1 MAEPTAPRLRRRTL
15 AIKAETTYGSDI
27 FGGTVVADD
36 LVPCHDL
43 NYNITNNPIDTL
55 TQSGLGGHIGPDSQD
70 ARSVEITYNIRLRGK
85 GSAYAAVGE
94 VDVAETLRAC
104 GCKETLDAT
113 PSTESLI
120 YAPREPGGLESFTAY
135 ILRENASTIKAV
147 GVFGNATLVTLA
159 GQPWMLQVSLVGGLV
174 APSDITLVTKAF
186 SKTPVFPTARG
197 AALSLNS
204 ITTHRI
210 QNLALD
216 FGNIVELR
224 ESQNATEAREGAMI
238 MGRNPR
244 LTLDPE
250 TVTIATQDLDLLLR
264 NGTIVPW
271 SIQSDGIQYNRV
283 KLSGTAAQ
291 LINTTPGTRGEL
303 QTDQLEL
310 KVLINT
316 GEDDWLL
323 TFD

>member
-1 MAEPTAPRLRRRTL
+1 MAEPTVPRLRRRTL
-15 AIKAETTYGSDI
+15 ALKAEGVYGTDV
-27 FGGTVVADD
+27 FGGTVVAGD
-36 LVPCHDL
+36 LVPCYNL
-43 NYNITNNPIDTL
+43 NYALTNSPVDTQ
-55 TQSGLGGHIGPDSQD
+55 TQSGLGGQIGPDSQD

-85 GSAYAAVGE
+85 GAAYAALGD
-94 VDVAETLRAC
+94 VDVAESLRVC
-104 GCKETLDAT
+104 GCKETLVVTAG
-113 PSTESLI
+113 SESLT

-135 ILRENASTIKAV
+135 LLRENAPTIKAV
-147 GVFGNATLVTLA
+147 GVFGNAILSTIA
-159 GQPWMLQVSLVGGLV
+159 GQPWELQVRLVGAV
-174 APSDITLVTKAF
+174 VVPSDITLVTSAF

-204 ITTHRI
+204 ITTHRM

-238 MGRNPR
+238 MGRSPR

-250 TVTIATQDLDLLLR
+250 TVTVATQDLDLLLR

-271 SIQSDGIQYNRV
+271 SLNSDGLQYNRV
-283 KLSGTAAQ
+283 KLSGAAAQ
-291 LINTTPGTRGEL
+291 VLNLSPGTRGEL

-310 KVLINT
+310 KVLIDT
-316 GEDDWLL
+316 GEDDWEIA
-323 TFD
+323 FD